1 MISNGRV
8 ADALASDGHDVTFLE
23 IEYVVPIGAL
33 NATKLANLWQIP
45 GKFFNMNFGG
55 KSLFKMLA
63 DSAFEKP
70 SLVNIFFSSKLFQAS
85 QNDACEALIRT
96 QSQQFELLKKRNF
109 DVIISEQLNFCGAGI
124 GHLLDIPVNIVLS
137 SCSLQE
143 HLASLIGL
151 PFPSS
156 FVPSLMDSNWSD
168 KMSILQRFQNLM
180 HKFAGYNYLRFGIDP
195 LTQIFRKHFGNAF
208 PDLRSIVSKSP
219 LIFVASDEFVD
230 FPRPLFSNVIYIGG
244 LGMEKSHDGKTKQI
258 ALKEPFLAE
267 MGKSTDGVIFFSM
280 GSIMRSSDMPES
292 FRRHIFEAFS
302 QLKNYHFIVKV
313 EKDDNY
319 SENLA
324 KNLDNV
330 FLTSWAPQLDI
341 LGHPRLRLFITH
353 GGFNSLLEA
362 ANAGV
367 PVLLMG
373 FFADQHR
380 NGRVAERNGWGKVV
394 EKRQLLEG
402 SEHFRAAIQTVL
414 EDQSYVANAKRTQ
427 RLLATKPFTAKE
439 RLLKN
444 IRFLEMNGG
453 QFPELLSE
461 SRHMGWVQLHNFD
474 LAVLAALSALT
485 FLFVLRYLAK
495 FTLALA
501 IWTKNMLLKKYKSK
515 KE

>member
-1 MISNGRV
+1 
-8 ADALASDGHDVTFLE
+8 
-23 IEYVVPIGAL
+23 
-33 NATKLANLWQIP
+33 
-45 GKFFNMNFGG
+45 
-55 KSLFKMLA
+55 
-63 DSAFEKP
+63 
-70 SLVNIFFSSKLFQAS
+70 
-85 QNDACEALIRT
+85 
-96 QSQQFELLKKRNF
+96 
-109 DVIISEQLNFCGAGI
+109 
-124 GHLLDIPVNIVLS
+124 
-137 SCSLQE
+137 
-143 HLASLIGL
+143 
-151 PFPSS
+151 
-156 FVPSLMDSNWSD
+156 
-168 KMSILQRFQNLM
+168 
-180 HKFAGYNYLRFGIDP
+180 
-195 LTQIFRKHFGNAF
+195 
-208 PDLRSIVSKSP
+208 
-219 LIFVASDEFVD
+219 
-230 FPRPLFSNVIYIGG
+230 
-244 LGMEKSHDGKTKQI
+244 
-258 ALKEPFLAE
+258 
-267 MGKSTDGVIFFSM
+267 MGKGTDGVVFFSM

-330 FLTSWAPQLDI
+330 FFTSWAPQLDI

-402 SEHFRAAIQTVL
+402 SENFRAAIQKVL
-414 EDQSYVANAKRTQ
+414 EDQRQFTLYYQIPYGITVFPLQLRCQ
-427 RLLATKPFTAKE
+427 RKKNPSTVGNKGWHFVIHFLSIEFVPSVLKPFTAKE

-501 IWTKNMLLKKYKSK
+501 IWTKNMLQKKYK
-515 KE
+515 